1 MLSVLTKGTANKR
14 FLDNK
19 KRFIKGEDYFVVSNS
34 EIWKSHIMPFSDS
47 DFTDKVLIL
56 RFDDAVEY
64 VKNWK
69 PFIEEHNAQIIF
81 QDGNILA
88 IKGAR
93 TIAEYV
99 IRKWIQDNNFDMEWF
114 HLEMSGDEGILI
126 DRSGDTLHL
135 QYDKHS
141 KKVIVL

>member
-1 MLSVLTKGTANKR
+1 M
-14 FLDNK
+14 
-19 KRFIKGEDYFVVSNS
+19 
-34 EIWKSHIMPFSDS
+34 
-47 DFTDKVLIL
+47 
-56 RFDDAVEY
+56 
-64 VKNWK
+64 
-69 PFIEEHNAQIIF
+69 
-81 QDGNILA
+81 A

-114 HLEMSGDEGILI
+114 HLEMNGDEGILI

>member
-1 MLSVLTKGTANKR
+1 MDIQPPEMGIYTAKNQR
-14 FLDNK
+14 SGFL
-19 KRFIKGEDYFVVSNS
+19 G
-34 EIWKSHIMPFSDS
+34 
-47 DFTDKVLIL
+47 
-56 RFDDAVEY
+56 
-64 VKNWK
+64 
-69 PFIEEHNAQIIF
+69 
-81 QDGNILA
+81 GNILV

-114 HLEMSGDEGILI
+114 HLEMNGDEGILI
-126 DRSGDTLHL
+126 DRSGDTLQL